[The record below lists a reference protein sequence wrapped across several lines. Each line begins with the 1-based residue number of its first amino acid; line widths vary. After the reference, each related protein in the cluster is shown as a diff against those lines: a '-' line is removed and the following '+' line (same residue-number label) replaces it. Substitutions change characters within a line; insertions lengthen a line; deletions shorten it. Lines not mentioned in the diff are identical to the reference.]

1 MRGAYLPTPHAHG
14 KEKENHGRDRGGVG
28 YLPPPHAHGKEN
40 HGRERGGTFPPLHTH
55 KRRNMD
61 AKGGRWSVP
70 PPRTRKGEPWTRKEG
85 GRGGGP
91 FTHIIH
97 IITLFTFPLRTHTE
111 RRIMDA
117 KGGVPSPL
125 CTHTKGETWTRR
137 GGGGAYP
144 LRAHGKENHG
154 RERRGGE
161 GGDLL
166 LILFIS

>member
-55 KRRNMD
+55 ERRNMD
-61 AKGGRWSVP
+61 AKGGAVE
-70 PPRTRKGEPWTRKEG
+70 RTPSA
-85 GRGGGP
+85 
-91 FTHIIH
+91 
-97 IITLFTFPLRTHTE
+97 HTE
-111 RRIMDA
+111 RRTMDA
-117 KGGVPSPL
+117 KGG
-125 CTHTKGETWTRR
+125 
-137 GGGGAYP
+137 
-144 LRAHGKENHG
+144 
-154 RERRGGE
+154 GGE